1 MAFVAPGKTSRSQV
15 RHPDSGL
22 IRQWARPSRRFTART
37 HLDRGIFSESQVQA
51 AVFRVWL
58 HGFTPVKAAKR
69 SMSVSNAFLAGM
81 SSGAAP

>member
-37 HLDRGIFSESQVQA
+37 HLDRGISSESQVQA

-58 HGFTPVKAAKR
+58 SWIH
-69 SMSVSNAFLAGM
+69 
-81 SSGAAP
+81 SSQGGKEVNERLERLY